1 MIYTVS
7 DSAGLYEALS
17 KAAGG
22 DTINLASGNYGSLV
36 LDSRTRFDIA
46 FDGPVTITSEDP
58 GAPATFA
65 GLRLDGAANLTFDNV
80 VFDYTY
86 KSEHNIWSAPN
97 FVRVSSDIIIRN

>member
-1 MIYTVS
+1 MN
-7 DSAGLYEALS
+7 SAVTSPTSAPSE
-17 KAAGG
+17 
-22 DTINLASGNYGSLV
+22 
-36 LDSRTRFDIA
+36 RRRMP
-46 FDGPVTITSEDP
+46 PVTITSEDP